1 MALKKAQYNHYYE
14 KQLWKEIFQGQAKS
28 VFKKGEEIG
37 QGVWSQI
44 KHIRELIPDLSM
56 GDLPKFTEAFRQ
68 KVGIPL
74 RVSALESLRGMT

>member
-14 KQLWKEIFQGQAKS
+14 KQLWKEIFQGQA
-28 VFKKGEEIG
+28 IG